1 MQVSIEESGII
12 ERKLSISVPYADID
26 REIKSRLSDV
36 ARKARIPGFRP
47 GKAPKNVIKH
57 RYEPQITHEVISDQI
72 NSSYRD
78 ALGQEQIM
86 PAGLVSIDPTPYE
99 PGKDLEYVATI
110 ELFPQIPSATLA
122 GKSIERTVSEVSS
135 EDIDTTLE
143 DIRKRNSDFEEK
155 EGGAEEG
162 DRITIDFEGKI
173 GGEVFE
179 GGSAESFPF
188 VLGDGQMLK
197 EFDSGLR
204 GVSKD
209 DQKEIEFTFPEDYPG
224 SDVAGKAVVFTVV
237 VKKTER
243 PVLPE
248 LDDAFAEKMGIK
260 GNGIEAMKTEIET
273 SLNRELSSRLRSSLR
288 DQVMDALYEQN
299 PIEIPQALLEDEIDR
314 AVKTVKDQL
323 AAQGMQDQEVDR
335 SKYTDEA
342 KRRVTLGLVA
352 REIIEQAEMKVDGAK
367 VRSRIEEMASGYD
380 DSEGFV
386 NWYYSDQERL
396 QQVEAMV
403 LEEQVVEAMLET
415 ADVTDV
421 QKSFK
426 EFMAPP
432 TAA

>member
-12 ERKLSISVPYADID
+12 ERKLSISVPYAEID
-26 REIKSRLSDV
+26 KEIDSRLIDV

-47 GKAPKNVIKH
+47 GKAPKNVIKQ
-57 RYEPQITHEVISDQI
+57 RYEPQITHEVISDKI

-99 PGKDLEYVATI
+99 SGKDLEYVATI
-110 ELFPQIPSATLA
+110 ELFPEIPAATLE
-122 GKSIERTVSEVSS
+122 GKKIEKPLCEVTS
-135 EDIDTTLE
+135 DDVDTTLE
-143 DIRKRNSDFEEK
+143 DIRKRNADFEEK
-155 EGGAEEG
+155 EGASEEG

-173 GGEVFE
+173 EGESFD
-179 GGSAESFPF
+179 GGSAEDFPF

-197 EFDSGLR
+197 EFDSELR

-209 DQKEIEFTFPEDYPG
+209 SQTQIEFTFPENYPG
-224 SDVAGKAVVFTVV
+224 SDVAGKDVVFGVV
-237 VKKTER
+237 VKKIES

-260 GNGIEAMKTEIET
+260 EGGIESMRREIET
-273 SLNRELSSRLRSSLR
+273 SLKRELSSRLRSSLR
-288 DQVMDALYEQN
+288 DDVMTALYERN
-299 PIEIPQALLEDEIDR
+299 PIQIPQALMEDEIDR

-323 AAQGMQDQEVDR
+323 ASQGMPDQEVDR
-335 SKYTDEA
+335 SNYVDEA

-352 REIIEQAEMKVDGAK
+352 REIIEKAEMKVDGAK

-396 QQVEAMV
+396 QQVESMV

-415 ADVTDV
+415 ADVADV
-421 QKSFK
+421 QTSFE

-432 TAA
+432 TGA